1 MFVKADSLDVVPRGR
16 LMTEKALADLRVR
29 LARDAHRNHFE
40 VHHVMAWRG
49 LMALRAG
56 LRDGRRVA
64 EFRDRPLRRAV
75 ALRAVIPEQS
85 HVTILRLVAGG
96 AVEQR
101 FFPLQ
106 NWRGGSFCVAGL
118 RERILELLDA
128 RGLIWILPRRFLKLL
143 QTDAPQRDVI
153 HFG

>member
-16 LMTEKALADLRVR
+16 LMAEEALADLRVR

-40 VHHVMAWRG
+40 VHHVMARRG

-75 ALRAVIPEQS
+75 ALRAVISEQS
-85 HVTILRLVAGG
+85 HVAIFRPVARC

-101 FFPLQ
+101 FFPEQL
-106 NWRGGSFCVAGL
+106 W
-118 RERILELLDA
+118 
-128 RGLIWILPRRFLKLL
+128 
-143 QTDAPQRDVI
+143 
-153 HFG
+153 

>member
-1 MFVKADSLDVVPRGR
+1 M
-16 LMTEKALADLRVR
+16 
-29 LARDAHRNHFE
+29 
-40 VHHVMAWRG
+40 
-49 LMALRAG
+49 
-56 LRDGRRVA
+56 A
-64 EFRDRPLRRAV
+64 EFRNRPFRRAV
-75 ALRAVIPEQS
+75 ALRAIVSEQS

-128 RGLIWILPRRFLKLL
+128 RGVIWIPPRRLFKIL
-143 QTDAPQRDVI
+143 QTDAAQRDVI